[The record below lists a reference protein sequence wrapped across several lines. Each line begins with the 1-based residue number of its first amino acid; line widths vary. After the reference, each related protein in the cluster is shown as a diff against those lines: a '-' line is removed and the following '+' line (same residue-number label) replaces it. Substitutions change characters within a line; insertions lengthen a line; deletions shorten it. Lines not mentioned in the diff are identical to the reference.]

1 MLFSRE
7 LLIGEHYI
15 MGTKSFVTLYDG
27 RRFTIDREKG
37 DAMLRVLHGLEEPKD
52 QAQADY
58 VLNIKSIYPA
68 LRTADLTAEQAKDAY
83 WADLDE
89 KKAHKASIEAGEHL
103 TNTGIEQG
111 MYSAIPKGDR

>member
-1 MLFSRE
+1 
-7 LLIGEHYI
+7 

-89 KKAHKASIEAGEHL
+89 KKAHNPAEKL
-103 TNTGIEQG
+103 TNAGVDQG
-111 MYSAIPKGDR
+111 KMSSLPRNDQ